1 MAVRGTR
8 VQRALEFDHVV
19 FVKDDNVVFV
29 RDVTGTGT
37 SSVGKPTCHCKM
49 RGAQK
54 LNQTCAG
61 ISFFFFYSFSW
72 GLGLDLI
79 F

>member
-1 MAVRGTR
+1 MGPLGEFIMVVRGTR
-8 VQRALEFDHVV
+8 VQRALEFDRVV
-19 FVKDDNVVFV
+19 FVKDI
-29 RDVTGTGT
+29 TGTGT
-37 SSVGKPTCHCKM
+37 SSGGKPTCHCKM

-54 LNQTCAG
+54 LNQTFAG

-79 F
+79 L